1 MAQMSPKKAEEM
13 KDLEMQVRK
22 ARHLV
27 RQPELKVEAIQPS
40 IYEIEK
46 FYPKIKIIRRRDTPR
61 PRVEDLFGV
70 IAENSLV
77 RVL

>member
-1 MAQMSPKKAEEM
+1 MAQISPKKASEL

-22 ARHLV
+22 ARPLG
-27 RQPELKVEAIQPS
+27 RQSGLKVEAIEPY

-61 PRVEDLFGV
+61 PVAERAFG
-70 IAENSLV
+70 IFAENSLV
-77 RVL
+77 KAV